1 MEDRFAKYSKLYFLI
16 FLLFL
21 SIPVIF
27 GSVMALLYGVS
38 KLVSSKPVDILFEL
52 VVISIPSAVFATVYY
67 IFIKRTKK
75 HPSVIVKTISQVCFI
90 IGFCYCVIVL
100 ALCIIEYFKLGIHDI
115 TNYKSFDLIFLASN
129 IGLLFFISILQA
141 FTAKKEINWMEK
153 RKQKEGT
160 PS

>member
-52 VVISIPSAVFATVYY
+52 VVISIPPAVFATVYY
-67 IFIKRTKK
+67 IFIKRTKN
-75 HPSVIVKTISQVCFI
+75 HPSAIVKVISQLFFI
-90 IGFCYCVIVL
+90 IGFGCSIVL
-100 ALCIIEYFKLGIHDI
+100 LAMDILDYFNKGIHDI
-115 TNYKSFDLIFLASN
+115 TSYKSFSLLFLAGN
-129 IGLLFFISILQA
+129 IAAFFLIAILQA
-141 FTAKKEINWMEK
+141 FTTKKEVDWMEK
-153 RKQKEGT
+153 RKRKENI
-160 PS
+160 P

>member
-52 VVISIPSAVFATVYY
+52 VVISIPPAVFATAYY

-75 HPSVIVKTISQVCFI
+75 HPSAVVKAISQVCFI
-90 IGFCYCVIVL
+90 IGFCYCVVVL
-100 ALCIIEYFKLGIHDI
+100 VLCIMDYFKLGIHDI
-115 TNYKSFDLIFLASN
+115 TNYASFDLFFLAGN
-129 IGLLFFISILQA
+129 IGLLFFIAIVQA
-141 FTAKKEINWMEK
+141 FTTKKEMNWMEK
-153 RKQKEGT
+153 RKQKENI
-160 PS
+160 SS